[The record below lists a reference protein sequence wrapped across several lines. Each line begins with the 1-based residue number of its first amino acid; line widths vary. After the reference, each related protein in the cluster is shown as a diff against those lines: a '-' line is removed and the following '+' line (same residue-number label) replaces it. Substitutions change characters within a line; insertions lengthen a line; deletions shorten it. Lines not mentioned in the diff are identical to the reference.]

1 MKMAKNTQGSS
12 LIICSMVEASIYG
25 RMVVSMKGLLTAG
38 KSTAAANIPIL
49 KEKLDLGSGRGTKE

>member
-1 MKMAKNTQGSS
+1 
-12 LIICSMVEASIYG
+12 MVEESIYG

-38 KSTAAANIPIL
+38 KSTAAANIQIL